1 LVIKVQVFFRENE
14 MGTVGLSFGSPTSGT
29 GFDVSTTVSAIVA
42 NLQNVE
48 TPWNNQLSSLES
60 QDTVLSSLGTLY
72 SNLTNDISA
81 LTDFTG
87 VLSLKEGSS
96 SNNDILELTA
106 ADSTAAAG
114 TYTVSVNSLAT
125 TATGFMSAINSA
137 SDTLTGSVDI
147 NGTTVDV
154 PDSSTGNDNITGLAN
169 AITSAG
175 IGVTATVLTDTTGS
189 RLVLTS
195 NTSGTAGS
203 ITVTANSLV
212 DSTSGGAA
220 LSYTSQIATGAD
232 ASLTVNGIALQSASN
247 TVSGLIPGVTFQ
259 LLGTTGTDD
268 TVQVVIA
275 NDNSAVESTLG
286 QFVTDYNSAVSAM
299 NAQEGNNAS
308 GNAEP
313 LFGSPTLTLLQQ
325 QLLSSINYESP
336 NGFIAGA
343 SSASDTLTGSVTI
356 GSTTIQMS
364 SLAAGSQNLN
374 GLASFISS
382 DGIGVTANVVN
393 NGSGPQ
399 LVLVSNTSGSSLSVT
414 SALTDGTTA
423 LTFSANSGGINAL
436 TSLGFSLNNDG
447 TISLDETSLDS
458 VLNSNFS
465 GVLGFF
471 QDANS
476 WGMTFS
482 TMLNNAGTSNTD
494 GVLALAQ
501 SSNSNVESTLHADV
515 SKENL
520 EISAQQSSLTTE
532 LNSANEILQQLPE
545 QLNSVN
551 ELYSAISGFNE
562 NPNG

>member
-1 LVIKVQVFFRENE
+1 

-29 GFDVSTTVSAIVA
+29 GFNVSTTVSEIVA

-154 PDSSTGNDNITGLAN
+154 PDSSTGDDNITGLAN
-169 AITSAG
+169 AINSASV
-175 IGVTATVLTDTTGS
+175 GVTATVLTDTTGS

-203 ITVTANSLV
+203 IAVTANSLT
-212 DSTSGGAA
+212 DSTSGAA
-220 LSYTSQIATGAD
+220 LTFTSQIATGAD
-232 ASLTVNGIALQSASN
+232 ASLTVNGISLQSASN

-268 TVQVVIA
+268 TIQVVIA

-286 QFVTDYNSAVSAM
+286 QFVTDYNSLVSAM
-299 NAQEGNNAS
+299 NTQESTDTS

-343 SSASDTLTGSVTI
+343 SSASDTLTGSITI

-374 GLASFISS
+374 GLASAINS
-382 DGIGVTANVVN
+382 DGQGVTANVVN

-414 SALTDGTTA
+414 SALTDGTTS

-458 VLNSNFS
+458 VLNSNYS

-482 TMLNNAGTSNTD
+482 TMLNNAGTSNAD

-501 SSNSNVESTLHADV
+501 SSNSNVESTLNADV
-515 SKENL
+515 SKEDL
-520 EISAQQSSLTTE
+520 QISAQQSSLTTE
-532 LNSANEILQQLPE
+532 LNSANEVLQQLPE

>member
-1 LVIKVQVFFRENE
+1 

-29 GFDVSTTVSAIVA
+29 GFDVSTTVSEIVA

-48 TPWNNQLSSLES
+48 TPWKNQLSSLES

-154 PDSSTGNDNITGLAN
+154 PDSSTGDDNITGLAN
-169 AITSAG
+169 AINSASV
-175 IGVTATVLTDTTGS
+175 GVTATVLTDTTGS

-203 ITVTANSLV
+203 IAVTANSLT
-212 DSTSGGAA
+212 DSTSGAA
-220 LSYTSQIATGAD
+220 LTFTSQIATGAD
-232 ASLTVNGIALQSASN
+232 ASLTVNGISLQSASN

-268 TVQVVIA
+268 TIQVVIA

-286 QFVTDYNSAVSAM
+286 QFVTDYNSLVSAM
-299 NAQEGNNAS
+299 NTQESTDTS

-343 SSASDTLTGSVTI
+343 SSASDTLTGSITI

-374 GLASFISS
+374 GLASAINS
-382 DGIGVTANVVN
+382 DGQGVTANVVN

-414 SALTDGTTA
+414 SALTAGTTA
-423 LTFSANSGGINAL
+423 LTFSANSGGMNAL
-436 TSLGFSLNNDG
+436 TSLGFSMNDDG

-458 VLNSNFS
+458 VLNSDYS

-482 TMLNNAGTSNTD
+482 TMLNNAGTSNAD

-501 SSNSNVESTLHADV
+501 SSNSNVESTLNADV
-515 SKENL
+515 SKEDL
-520 EISAQQSSLTTE
+520 QISAQQSSLTTE
-532 LNSANEILQQLPE
+532 LNSANEVLQQLPE

>member
-1 LVIKVQVFFRENE
+1 

-48 TPWNNQLSSLES
+48 TPWNNQLSSLGS

-106 ADSTAAAG
+106 ADSTATAG

-203 ITVTANSLV
+203 IAVTANSLT
-212 DSTSGGAA
+212 DSTSGAA
-220 LSYTSQIATGAD
+220 LSYTSQIATGAN

-259 LLGTTGTDD
+259 LLGTTGTDQ

-308 GNAEP
+308 GTAEP

-343 SSASDTLTGSVTI
+343 SSASDTLAGSVTI

-374 GLASFISS
+374 GLASAINS

-393 NGSGPQ
+393 NGAGPQ

-423 LTFSANSGGINAL
+423 LTFTANSGGINAL

-447 TISLDETSLDS
+447 SISLDETSLDS

-501 SSNSNVESTLHADV
+501 SSNSNVESTLHADI

-520 EISAQQSSLTTE
+520 EISEQQSSLTTE
-532 LNSANEILQQLPE
+532 LNSANEVLQQLPS

>member
-1 LVIKVQVFFRENE
+1 

-29 GFDVSTTVSAIVA
+29 GFNVSTTVSEIVA

-175 IGVTATVLTDTTGS
+175 IGVTATVLSDTTGS

-212 DSTSGGAA
+212 DSTSGGAP
-220 LSYTSQIATGAD
+220 LSYNSQIPTGVD
-232 ASLTVNGIALQSASN
+232 ASLTVNGISLESASN

-259 LLGTTGTDD
+259 LLGTTGADD

-299 NAQEGNNAS
+299 NAQEGNDAS

>member
-1 LVIKVQVFFRENE
+1 
-14 MGTVGLSFGSPTSGT
+14 
-29 GFDVSTTVSAIVA
+29 
-42 NLQNVE
+42 
-48 TPWNNQLSSLES
+48 
-60 QDTVLSSLGTLY
+60 
-72 SNLTNDISA
+72 
-81 LTDFTG
+81 
-87 VLSLKEGSS
+87 
-96 SNNDILELTA
+96 
-106 ADSTAAAG
+106 
-114 TYTVSVNSLAT
+114 
-125 TATGFMSAINSA
+125 
-137 SDTLTGSVDI
+137 VDI

-203 ITVTANSLV
+203 IAVTANSLT
-212 DSTSGGAA
+212 DSTSGAA
-220 LSYTSQIATGAD
+220 LSYTSQIATGAN

-308 GNAEP
+308 GTAEP

-343 SSASDTLTGSVTI
+343 SSASDTLAGSVTI

-374 GLASFISS
+374 GLASAINS

-393 NGSGPQ
+393 NGAGPQ

-423 LTFSANSGGINAL
+423 LTFTANSGGINAL

-447 TISLDETSLDS
+447 SISLDETSLDS

-501 SSNSNVESTLHADV
+501 SSNSNVESTLHADI

-520 EISAQQSSLTTE
+520 EISEQQSSLTTE
-532 LNSANEILQQLPE
+532 LNSANEVLQQLPS

>member
-1 LVIKVQVFFRENE
+1 

-29 GFDVSTTVSAIVA
+29 GFDVSTTVSEIVS

-48 TPWNNQLSSLES
+48 TPWKNQLSSLES
-60 QDTVLSSLGTLY
+60 QDTVLSNLGTLY
-72 SNLTNDISA
+72 SSLTNDISS

-87 VLSLKEGSS
+87 VMSLKEGSS
-96 SNNDILELTA
+96 SDNNVLELTA
-106 ADSTAAAG
+106 ANSSAAAG
-114 TYTVSVNSLAT
+114 TYTVTVNSLAT
-125 TATGFMSAINSA
+125 TATGFLSAVSSA
-137 SDTLTGSVDI
+137 SDTLSGAIEI

-154 PDSSTGNDNITGLAN
+154 PDSSTGDNNLTGVAN
-169 AITSAG
+169 AINSAS

-195 NTSGTAGS
+195 NTSGTGGS
-203 ITVTANSLV
+203 IAVTANSLT
-212 DSTSGGAA
+212 DTTNGNAA
-220 LSYTSQIATGAD
+220 LSFTSQIATGTD
-232 ASLTVNGIALQSASN
+232 ASLTVNGISLQSASN

-259 LLGTTGTDD
+259 LLGTTGSDETI
-268 TVQVVIA
+268 QVVIA

-286 QFVTDYNSAVSAM
+286 QFVTDYNSLVSAM
-299 NAQEGNNAS
+299 NAQETTDTS

-325 QLLSSINYESP
+325 QLLSSINYENP
-336 NGFIAGA
+336 DGFVSGA
-343 SSASDTLTGSVTI
+343 SSASDTLTGSITI
-356 GSTTIQMS
+356 GSTTIDMS
-364 SLAAGSQNLN
+364 SLASGSQSIN
-374 GLASFISS
+374 GLASAINS
-382 DGIGVTANVVN
+382 GNLGVTANVVN
-393 NGSGPQ
+393 NGAGPQ
-399 LVLVSNTSGSSLSVT
+399 LVLVSDTSGSTLSVT
-414 SALTDGTTA
+414 SNLADGATA
-423 LTFSANSGGINAL
+423 LTFSANTGGINAL
-436 TSLGFSLNNDG
+436 TSLGFSMNNDG
-447 TISLDETSLDS
+447 TLSLDETSLDS
-458 VLNSNFS
+458 VLNSDFS
-465 GVLGFF
+465 GVQSFF

-482 TMLNNAGTSNTD
+482 SMLNNAGTSNTD

-501 SSNSNVESTLHADV
+501 KSNSNVESTLNADV

-551 ELYSAISGFNE
+551 ELYSAITGFNE

>member
-1 LVIKVQVFFRENE
+1 
-14 MGTVGLSFGSPTSGT
+14 MGTVGLSFGSPTSGA
-29 GFDVSTTVSAIVA
+29 GFNVSTTVSEIVS

-48 TPWNNQLSSLES
+48 TPWKNQLSSLES

-72 SNLTNDISA
+72 SNLTNDISS

-87 VLSLKEGSS
+87 VMSLKEGSS

-106 ADSTAAAG
+106 ADSSAAEG

-125 TATGFMSAINSA
+125 TATGFMTAISSS
-137 SDTLTGSVDI
+137 SDTLTGSMDI
-147 NGTTVDV
+147 NGTTIDV
-154 PDSSTGNDNITGLAN
+154 PDSSTGDDNITGLAN
-169 AITSAG
+169 AVNSAG

-195 NTSGTAGS
+195 NTSGTGGS
-203 ITVTANSLV
+203 IAVTANSIT
-212 DSTSGGAA
+212 DSTSGAS
-220 LSYTSQIATGAD
+220 LSYTSQIATGAN
-232 ASLTVNGIALQSASN
+232 ASLTVNGISLQSSSN

-259 LLGTTGTDD
+259 LLGTTGTGD
-268 TVQVVIA
+268 TIQVVIA
-275 NDNSAVESTLG
+275 NDNSAVESTVT
-286 QFVTDYNSAVSAM
+286 QFVTDYNSLVSAM
-299 NAQEGNNAS
+299 NAQETTDTS
-308 GNAEP
+308 GNSEP
-313 LFGSPTLTLLQQ
+313 LFGSPTLSLLQQ
-325 QLLSSINYESP
+325 QLLSSINYQSP
-336 NGFIAGA
+336 NGFVTGA
-343 SSASDTLTGSVTI
+343 SSASDTLTGSITI

-364 SLAAGSQNLN
+364 SLASGSQNLN
-374 GLASFISS
+374 GLASAINSG
-382 DGIGVTANVVN
+382 DLGVTANVVN

-399 LVLVSNTSGSSLSVT
+399 LVLVSNISGSPLSAT
-414 SALTDGTTA
+414 SNLADGTTS
-423 LTFSANSGGINAL
+423 LTYDANTGGMNAL
-436 TSLGFSLNNDG
+436 TGLGISMNNDG

-458 VLNSNFS
+458 VLNSDYS

-482 TMLNNAGTSNTD
+482 TMLNNAGASNTV
-494 GVLALAQ
+494 GVLALAEK
-501 SSNSNVESTLHADV
+501 SNSNVESSLNADV

-532 LNSANEILQQLPE
+532 LNSANEILQELPA

>member
-1 LVIKVQVFFRENE
+1 

-29 GFDVSTTVSAIVA
+29 GFDVSTTVSEIVA

-48 TPWNNQLSSLES
+48 TPWKNQLSSLES

-154 PDSSTGNDNITGLAN
+154 PDSSTGDDNITGLAN
-169 AITSAG
+169 AINSAS

-203 ITVTANSLV
+203 IAVTANSLT
-212 DSTSGGAA
+212 DSTSGAA
-220 LSYTSQIATGAD
+220 LTFTSQIATGAD
-232 ASLTVNGIALQSASN
+232 ASLTVNGISLQSASN

-268 TVQVVIA
+268 TIQVVIA

-286 QFVTDYNSAVSAM
+286 QFVTDYNSLVSAM
-299 NAQEGNNAS
+299 NTQESTDTS

-336 NGFIAGA
+336 NGFIVGA
-343 SSASDTLTGSVTI
+343 SSASDTLTGSITI

-374 GLASFISS
+374 GLASAINS
-382 DGIGVTANVVN
+382 DGQGVTANVVN

-423 LTFSANSGGINAL
+423 LTFSANSGGMNAL

-458 VLNSNFS
+458 VLNSNYS

-482 TMLNNAGTSNTD
+482 TMLNNAGTSNAD

-501 SSNSNVESTLHADV
+501 SSNSNVESTLNADV
-515 SKENL
+515 SKEDL
-520 EISAQQSSLTTE
+520 QISAQQSSLTTE
-532 LNSANEILQQLPE
+532 LNSANEVLQQLPE

>member
-1 LVIKVQVFFRENE
+1 

-29 GFDVSTTVSAIVA
+29 GFNVSTTVSEIVV

-154 PDSSTGNDNITGLAN
+154 PDSSTGDDNITGLAN
-169 AITSAG
+169 AINSASV
-175 IGVTATVLTDTTGS
+175 GVTATVLTDTTGS

-203 ITVTANSLV
+203 IAVTANSLT
-212 DSTSGGAA
+212 DSTSGAA
-220 LSYTSQIATGAD
+220 LTFTSQIATGAD
-232 ASLTVNGIALQSASN
+232 ASLTVNGISLQSASN

-268 TVQVVIA
+268 TIQVVIA

-286 QFVTDYNSAVSAM
+286 QFVTDYNSLVSAM
-299 NAQEGNNAS
+299 NTQESTDTS

-343 SSASDTLTGSVTI
+343 SSASDTLTGSITI

-374 GLASFISS
+374 GLASAINS
-382 DGIGVTANVVN
+382 DGQGVTANVVN

-458 VLNSNFS
+458 VLNSNYS

-501 SSNSNVESTLHADV
+501 SSNSNVESTLHADI

-532 LNSANEILQQLPE
+532 LNSANEVLQQLPE

>member
-1 LVIKVQVFFRENE
+1 
-14 MGTVGLSFGSPTSGT
+14 MGTVGLSFGSPTSGA
-29 GFDVSTTVSAIVA
+29 GFNVSTTVSEIVS

-48 TPWNNQLSSLES
+48 TPWKNQLSSLES

-72 SNLTNDISA
+72 SNLTNDISS

-87 VLSLKEGSS
+87 VMSLKEGSS

-106 ADSTAAAG
+106 ADSSAAEG

-125 TATGFMSAINSA
+125 TATGFMTAISSS
-137 SDTLTGSVDI
+137 SDTLTGSMDI
-147 NGTTVDV
+147 NGTTIDV
-154 PDSSTGNDNITGLAN
+154 PNSSTGDDNITGLAN
-169 AITSAG
+169 AVNSAG

-195 NTSGTAGS
+195 NTSGTGGS
-203 ITVTANSLV
+203 IAVTANSIT
-212 DSTSGGAA
+212 DSTSGAS
-220 LSYTSQIATGAD
+220 LSYTSQIATGAN
-232 ASLTVNGIALQSASN
+232 ASLTVNGISLQSSSN

-259 LLGTTGTDD
+259 LLGTTGTGD
-268 TVQVVIA
+268 TIQVVIA
-275 NDNSAVESTLG
+275 NDNSAVESTVT
-286 QFVTDYNSAVSAM
+286 QFVTDYNSLVSAM
-299 NAQEGNNAS
+299 NAQETTDTS

-313 LFGSPTLTLLQQ
+313 LFGSPTLSLLQQ
-325 QLLSSINYESP
+325 QLLSSINYQSP
-336 NGFIAGA
+336 NGFVTGA
-343 SSASDTLTGSVTI
+343 SSASDTLTGSITI

-364 SLAAGSQNLN
+364 SLASGSQNLN
-374 GLASFISS
+374 GLASAINSG
-382 DGIGVTANVVN
+382 DLGVTANVVN

-399 LVLVSNTSGSSLSVT
+399 LVLVSNISGSPLSAT
-414 SALTDGTTA
+414 SNLTDGTTS
-423 LTFSANSGGINAL
+423 LTYDANTGGMNAL
-436 TSLGFSLNNDG
+436 TGLGISMNNDG

-458 VLNSNFS
+458 VLNSDYS

-482 TMLNNAGTSNTD
+482 TMLNNAGASNTV
-494 GVLALAQ
+494 GVLALAEK
-501 SSNSNVESTLHADV
+501 SNSNVESSLNADV

-532 LNSANEILQQLPE
+532 LNSANEILQELPA

>member
-1 LVIKVQVFFRENE
+1 

-29 GFDVSTTVSAIVA
+29 GFNVSTTVSEIVA

-175 IGVTATVLTDTTGS
+175 IGVTATVLSDTTGS

-212 DSTSGGAA
+212 DSTSGGAP
-220 LSYTSQIATGAD
+220 LSYNSQIPTGVD
-232 ASLTVNGIALQSASN
+232 ASLTVNGISLESASN

-299 NAQEGNNAS
+299 NAQEGNDAS